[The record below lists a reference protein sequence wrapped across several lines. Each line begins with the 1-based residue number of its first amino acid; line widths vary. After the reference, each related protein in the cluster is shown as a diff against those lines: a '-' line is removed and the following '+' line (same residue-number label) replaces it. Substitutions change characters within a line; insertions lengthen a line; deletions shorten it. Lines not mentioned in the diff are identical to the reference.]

1 MRAAPR
7 ASFALTAL
15 AGLGYL
21 LHLFDETR
29 FGLGFELR
37 FVVSTLGLL
46 ALALVGFALRP
57 RYLAPL
63 APFCACLAGVLVAYL
78 GGLGHLLPTPLGVL
92 LPSGSYQGAGGLLL
106 AINSAIG
113 LSLAVVTARTRRDR

>member
-29 FGLGFELR
+29 FGLGFELH
-37 FVVSTLGLL
+37 FVGSTLGLL

-78 GGLGHLLPTPLGVL
+78 GGLGYLLPTPLGVL
-92 LPSGSYQGAGGLLL
+92 LPSRFYQGAGGLLL
-106 AINSAIG
+106 AINSATG
-113 LSLAVVTARTRRDR
+113 LSMAVVTARTRRDR